1 MLVASRVRIAM
12 SRDPAV
18 TRHVLSYFVRN
29 PQAVD
34 SLEGVA
40 RWRLLDEVVHLR
52 VSETRDALTWLV
64 ARGVLQQ
71 TEGPGRA
78 PLFSLDPERKDEA
91 ARLLEEFSAADGE
104 KLPRSSE

>member
-1 MLVASRVRIAM
+1 MGRIDM
-12 SRDPAV
+12 PKDPAV

-34 SLEGVA
+34 SLEGLA

-52 VSETRDALTWLV
+52 VSETHEALAWLV
-64 ARGVLQQ
+64 ERGILLQ

-78 PLFSLDPERKDEA
+78 PVFSLDPERKEEA
-91 ARLLEEFSAADGE
+91 ERLLVESAADGDR
-104 KLPRSSE
+104 LPRSIE